1 MWIDT
6 QVLKEFEEEEAKEEK
21 SARQLHRSEV
31 PIEQTWDM
39 TTVFP
44 SIEKWEEAFTALVA
58 KRELLTQYRGRLT
71 ESADALYEA
80 IQNRQEIMINLGML
94 GAYAFHR
101 EDEDTSNPVFLA
113 MKGRL
118 GAVFA
123 SFMGEDAWF
132 ESEVIEIPE
141 KTLEHFI
148 EKKPELG
155 AYRHFFEMILREKKY
170 KLSQVEESL
179 LAKASQIF
187 GAPDEIFGI
196 LSDADMTFDPIV
208 NEKGET
214 VPMSHAHFGIYLE
227 SRNPRVRRDAFKS
240 MYKTFGQF
248 KNTCAATL
256 QNAIRIN
263 TFNKNIRG
271 FSTGR
276 EASLFSNAIPESVYD
291 SLLEAV
297 NERLPLLH
305 RYVHLRKRILGVDEL
320 HSCDMYV
327 SLVEEVDLHYTFDEA
342 KEILYKALAPLG
354 DEYVGLLKRA
364 FEERWIDW
372 AVNIGKRSGA
382 YSGGSY
388 STNPFILISWQGTL
402 DNLFTLAHEL
412 GHSIHSYYTR
422 NTQPF
427 QYGRYPIFLAEIAS
441 TCNEILL
448 TQYLLETADN
458 DTMRAAIINHYLDGF
473 KGTVFRQTQFAEFEH
488 MIHLADEAGEA
499 LTADYLS
506 EKYGELNKKYY
517 GEGLTFDPEIAHE
530 WARIPHFYYNYY
542 VFQYATGFSAA
553 TAFAEAI
560 LNEGQPAV
568 DRFLGFLKAGSSDWP
583 IDVLKRA
590 GVDMTRPET
599 IVKALDAFERTLDEM
614 EALIERSDT

>member
-1 MWIDT
+1 MWTVT
-6 QVLKEFEEEEAKEEK
+6 QAFEQEEVKESKLPG
-21 SARQLHRSEV
+21 QLHRSEV

-44 SIEKWEEAFTALVA
+44 SIEKWEEAFAAVTG

-71 ESADALYEA
+71 ESADTLYAA
-80 IQNRQEIMINLGML
+80 IRNRQDVMLELSSL

-101 EDEDTSNPVFLA
+101 EDEDTSNPLFLA

-123 SFMGEDAWF
+123 SFLGEDAWF
-132 ESEVIEIPE
+132 ESELIEIPAE
-141 KTLEHFI
+141 TLERFI
-148 EKKPELG
+148 KEKPELED
-155 AYRHFFEMILREKKY
+155 YRHFFEVILREKQY
-170 KLSQVEESL
+170 KLSQAEEAL

-187 GAPDEIFGI
+187 GAPDEIFGT
-196 LSDADMTFDPIV
+196 LSDTDMIFDPIV

-214 VPMSHAHFGIYLE
+214 VPMSHAHFGMYLE
-227 SRNPRVRRDAFKS
+227 SRDPRVRRDAFKS

-248 KNTCAATL
+248 RNTCAATL
-256 QNAIRIN
+256 QNAIRVN
-263 TFNKNIRG
+263 TYNKNVRG

-305 RYVHLRKRILGVDEL
+305 RYVQLRKRILGVDEL
-320 HSCDMYV
+320 HSYDMYV

-342 KEILYKALAPLG
+342 KEILFKALAPLG

-364 FEERWIDW
+364 FKERWIDW

-388 STNPFILISWQGTL
+388 CTNPFILISWQGTL

-448 TQYLLETADN
+448 TQYLLETAGD
-458 DTMRAAIINHYLDGF
+458 DKMRAAVINHYLDGF

-499 LTADYLS
+499 LTADYLT

-517 GEGLTFDPEIAHE
+517 GEGLTFDPEIAYE

-553 TAFAEAI
+553 TSFAEAI
-560 LNEGQPAV
+560 LSEGRPAV
-568 DRFLGFLKAGSSDWP
+568 DRFIGFLKSGSSDWP

-590 GVDMTRPET
+590 GVDMTQPET
-599 IVKALDAFERTLDEM
+599 IVRALDAFERTLDEM
-614 EALIERSDT
+614 EALIGKSDA

>member
-6 QVLKEFEEEEAKEEK
+6 QLLEQEQREAEESGSVK
-21 SARQLHRSEV
+21 QLHRSEV
-31 PIEQTWDM
+31 PVEQTWDI

-44 SIEKWEEAFTALVA
+44 SVEAWEEAFA
-58 KRELLTQYRGRLT
+58 ELLPKRGLLTEYRGRLT
-71 ESADALYEA
+71 ESAEALYEA
-80 IQNRQEIMINLGML
+80 VRTRQEFMIELMKI

-101 EDEDTSNPVFLA
+101 ADEDTSDTTFLA

-118 GAVFA
+118 GAVIA
-123 SFMGEDAWF
+123 SAMGDDAWF
-132 ESEVIEIPE
+132 EPEVIEIPPE
-141 KTLEHFI
+141 TLEHFI
-148 EKKPELG
+148 EEKPEL
-155 AYRHFFEMILREKKY
+155 AEYRHAFEMILREKKY
-170 KLSQVEESL
+170 KLSQAEEIL
-179 LAKASQIF
+179 LAKASQIL

-196 LSDADMTFDPIV
+196 LSNADMTFDPIV

-214 VPMSHAHFGIYLE
+214 VPMSHSHLGVYLE
-227 SRNPRVRRDAFKS
+227 SRDPRVRRDAFKS

-248 KNTCAATL
+248 RNTCATTL
-256 QNAIRIN
+256 QNAIRVD
-263 TFNKNIRG
+263 TFNKNVRG
-271 FSTGR
+271 FTTGR
-276 EASLFSNAIPESVYD
+276 EASLFRNAVPESVYD

-305 RYVHLRKRILGVDEL
+305 RYVRMRKRILGVDEL
-320 HSCDMYV
+320 HSYDMYV
-327 SLVEEVDLHYTFDEA
+327 SLVKEIDLHFTFDEA

-354 DEYVGLLKRA
+354 EEYIGLLKRA

-372 AVNIGKRSGA
+372 AVNTGKRSGA
-382 YSGGSY
+382 YSGGTY
-388 STNPFILISWQGTL
+388 ATNPFILMSWQGTF

-422 NTQPF
+422 NAQPF
-427 QYGRYPIFLAEIAS
+427 QYGHYPIFLAEIAS

-448 TQYLLETADN
+448 SNYLLKTADS
-458 DTMRAAIINHYLDGF
+458 DEMRAAVISHYLDGA

-499 LTADYLS
+499 LTADFLS

-517 GEGLTFDPEIAHE
+517 GEALTFDPDIANE

-553 TAFAEAI
+553 TSFADAI
-560 LNEGQPAV
+560 LTEGQPAV
-568 DRFLGFLKAGSSDWP
+568 ERYLGFLKAGSSDWP
-583 IDVLKRA
+583 IDVLKKA
-590 GVDMTRPET
+590 GVDMTTPET
-599 IVKALDAFERTLDEM
+599 IVRALDAFERGLDEL
-614 EALIERSDT
+614 EALMG

>member
-1 MWIDT
+1 MWTVT
-6 QVLKEFEEEEAKEEK
+6 QAFEQEEVKESKLPG
-21 SARQLHRSEV
+21 QLHRSEV

-44 SIEKWEEAFTALVA
+44 SIEKWEEAFAAVTG

-71 ESADALYEA
+71 ESADALYAA
-80 IQNRQEIMINLGML
+80 IRNRQDVMLELSSL

-101 EDEDTSNPVFLA
+101 EDEDTSNPLFLA

-123 SFMGEDAWF
+123 SFLGEDAWF
-132 ESEVIEIPE
+132 ESELIEIPAE
-141 KTLEHFI
+141 TLERFI
-148 EKKPELG
+148 KEKPELED
-155 AYRHFFEMILREKKY
+155 YRHFFEVILREKQY
-170 KLSQVEESL
+170 KLSQAEEAL

-187 GAPDEIFGI
+187 GAPDEIFGT
-196 LSDADMTFDPIV
+196 LSDTDMIFDPIV

-214 VPMSHAHFGIYLE
+214 VPMSHAHFGMYLE
-227 SRNPRVRRDAFKS
+227 SRDPRVRRDAFKS

-248 KNTCAATL
+248 RNTCAATL
-256 QNAIRIN
+256 QNAIRVN
-263 TFNKNIRG
+263 TYNKNVRG

-305 RYVHLRKRILGVDEL
+305 RYVQLRKRILGVDEL
-320 HSCDMYV
+320 HSYDMYV

-342 KEILYKALAPLG
+342 KEILFKALAPLG

-364 FEERWIDW
+364 FKERWIDW

-388 STNPFILISWQGTL
+388 CTNPFILISWQGTL

-448 TQYLLETADN
+448 TQYLLETAGD
-458 DTMRAAIINHYLDGF
+458 DKMRAAVINHYLDGF

-488 MIHLADEAGEA
+488 MIHLADEAGKA
-499 LTADYLS
+499 LTADYLT

-517 GEGLTFDPEIAHE
+517 GEGLTFDPEIAYE

-553 TAFAEAI
+553 TSFAEAI
-560 LNEGQPAV
+560 LSEGRPAV
-568 DRFLGFLKAGSSDWP
+568 DRFIGFLKAGSSDWP

-590 GVDMTRPET
+590 GVDMTQPET
-599 IVKALDAFERTLDEM
+599 IVRALDAFERTLDEM
-614 EALIERSDT
+614 EALIGKSDA

>member
-1 MWIDT
+1 MWIET
-6 QVLKEFEEEEAKEEK
+6 QRFEQQEVKESGSVK
-21 SARQLHRSEV
+21 QLHRSEV
-31 PIEQTWDM
+31 PAEQTWDM
-39 TTVFP
+39 TTIFP
-44 SIEKWEEAFTALVA
+44 SVEKWEEAFAALMA
-58 KRELLTQYRGRLT
+58 KRGLLTEYMGRLT

-80 IQNRQEIMINLGML
+80 VRTRQEVMIDLTKIA
-94 GAYAFHR
+94 AYAFHR
-101 EDEDTSNPVFLA
+101 ADEDTSDPVFLA

-118 GAVFA
+118 GSAIA
-123 SFMGEDAWF
+123 LAMGDDAWF
-132 ESEVIEIPE
+132 EPEVVEIPPE
-141 KTLEHFI
+141 TLERFI
-148 EKKPELG
+148 EEKPEL
-155 AYRHFFEMILREKKY
+155 AEYRHFFEMILREKKY
-170 KLSQVEESL
+170 TLSKAEEVL

-187 GAPDEIFGI
+187 SAPDEIFGI

-214 VPMSHAHFGIYLE
+214 VPMSHAYLGMYLE
-227 SRNPRVRRDAFKS
+227 SHDPRVRRDAFKS

-248 KNTCAATL
+248 RNTCAATL
-256 QNAIRIN
+256 QNAIRVN

-271 FSTGR
+271 FTTGR

-305 RYVHLRKRILGVDEL
+305 RYVRMRKHILGVEEL
-320 HSCDMYV
+320 HSYDLYV
-327 SLVEEVDLHYTFDEA
+327 PLVEEVDLHFTFDEA

-354 DEYVGLLKRA
+354 EEYIGLLKRA

-372 AVNIGKRSGA
+372 AVNEGKRSGA
-382 YSGGSY
+382 YSGGTY
-388 STNPFILISWQGTL
+388 GTNPFILMSWQGTF

-422 NTQPF
+422 DAQPF
-427 QYGRYPIFLAEIAS
+427 QYGQYPIFLAEIAS

-448 TQYLLETADN
+448 SNYLLQTAESDE
-458 DTMRAAIINHYLDGF
+458 MRAAVVNHYLDGV

-488 MIHLADEAGEA
+488 IIHLADEAGEA
-499 LTADYLS
+499 LTADFLS
-506 EKYGELNKKYY
+506 GKYGELNRKYY
-517 GEGLTFDPEIAHE
+517 GEALTFDPDIANE
-530 WARIPHFYYNYY
+530 WARIPHFYFNYY

-553 TAFAEAI
+553 TSFAEAI

-568 DRFLGFLKAGSSDWP
+568 DRYLGFLKAGSSDWP

-590 GVDMTRPET
+590 GVDMTTPDT
-599 IVKALDAFERTLDEM
+599 IVKALNAFERGLD
-614 EALIERSDT
+614 ALEGLMGKSDA

>member
-1 MWIDT
+1 MWTVT
-6 QVLKEFEEEEAKEEK
+6 QAFEQEEVKESKLPG
-21 SARQLHRSEV
+21 QLHRSEV
-31 PIEQTWDM
+31 PTEQTWDM

-44 SIEKWEEAFTALVA
+44 SIEKWEEAFAAVTG

-71 ESADALYEA
+71 ESADALYAA
-80 IQNRQEIMINLGML
+80 IRNRQDVMLELSSL

-101 EDEDTSNPVFLA
+101 EDEDTSNPLFLA

-123 SFMGEDAWF
+123 SFLGEDAWF
-132 ESEVIEIPE
+132 ESELIEIPAE
-141 KTLEHFI
+141 TLERFI
-148 EKKPELG
+148 KEKPELED
-155 AYRHFFEMILREKKY
+155 YRHFFEVILREKQY
-170 KLSQVEESL
+170 KLSQVEEAL
-179 LAKASQIF
+179 IAKASQIF
-187 GAPDEIFGI
+187 GAPDEIFGT
-196 LSDADMTFDPIV
+196 LSDTDMIFDPIV

-214 VPMSHAHFGIYLE
+214 VPMSHAHFGMYLE
-227 SRNPRVRRDAFKS
+227 SRDPRVRRDAFKS

-248 KNTCAATL
+248 RNTCAATL
-256 QNAIRIN
+256 QNAIRVN
-263 TFNKNIRG
+263 TYNKNVRG

-305 RYVHLRKRILGVDEL
+305 RYVQLRKRILGVDEL
-320 HSCDMYV
+320 HSYDMYV

-342 KEILYKALAPLG
+342 KEILFKALAPLG

-364 FEERWIDW
+364 FKERWIDW

-388 STNPFILISWQGTL
+388 CTNPFILISWQGTL

-448 TQYLLETADN
+448 TQYLLETAGD
-458 DTMRAAIINHYLDGF
+458 DKMRAAVINHYLDGF

-499 LTADYLS
+499 LTADYLT

-517 GEGLTFDPEIAHE
+517 GEGLTFDPEIAYE

-553 TAFAEAI
+553 TSFAEAI
-560 LNEGQPAV
+560 LSEGRPAV
-568 DRFLGFLKAGSSDWP
+568 DRFIGFLKAGSSDWP

-590 GVDMTRPET
+590 GVDMTQPET
-599 IVKALDAFERTLDEM
+599 IVRALDAFERTLDEM
-614 EALIERSDT
+614 EALIGKSDA